1 MSFEALQAK
10 VARAEDAL
18 EARERQVAADLR
30 VFGGCWHSIW
40 SPPRV
45 VGAGLAAGFLA
56 GFARPGRAVAGMEP
70 ARWLQLAGSVAG
82 LAGTIQAAFAA
93 REAKDAAEQAGDV
106 AAVASGATAVPA
118 GGASTATGG
127 AAVAPVV
134 AAGAARSPAGP
145 APAATNAPPSERRYV
160 ADPAWETP
168 PAPAEAATEVSERR

>member
-18 EARERQVAADLR
+18 EARERQVAADFR
-30 VFGGCWHSIW
+30 VFGGCWHAIW

-45 VGAGLAAGFLA
+45 IGAGLAAGFLA
-56 GFARPGRAVAGMEP
+56 GFAQPGRAVAGMEP

-106 AAVASGATAVPA
+106 AAVAGGGAAATAVA
-118 GGASTATGG
+118 
-127 AAVAPVV
+127 AAVPAAAVPV
-134 AAGAARSPAGP
+134 GAVP
-145 APAATNAPPSERRYV
+145 APAGAGPSERRYV
-160 ADPAWETP
+160 ADPSWDSP
-168 PAPAEAATEVSERR
+168 PVPAEAATEVSEPR

>member
-18 EARERQVAADLR
+18 EARERQVAADFR

-45 VGAGLAAGFLA
+45 IGAGLAAGFLA
-56 GFARPGRAVAGMEP
+56 GFARPGRSVAGMEP
-70 ARWLQLAGSVAG
+70 AKWLQLAGSIAG

-106 AAVASGATAVPA
+106 AAVASGSAAATPA
-118 GGASTATGG
+118 PTVTAANPAAAPARPAPTAT
-127 AAVAPVV
+127 
-134 AAGAARSPAGP
+134 S
-145 APAATNAPPSERRYV
+145 APPTERRYV
-160 ADPAWETP
+160 ADPSWDSP
-168 PAPAEAATEVSERR
+168 PVPAEAATEVSEPR

>member
-18 EARERQVAADLR
+18 EARERQVAADFR
-30 VFGGCWHSIW
+30 VFGGCWRAVW

-45 VGAGLAAGFLA
+45 IGAGLAAGFLA
-56 GFARPGRAVAGMEP
+56 GLAQPGRAVAGMEP

-106 AAVASGATAVPA
+106 AAVAGVGAAGTAAPAGATAA
-118 GGASTATGG
+118 
-127 AAVAPVV
+127 
-134 AAGAARSPAGP
+134 PAGP
-145 APAATNAPPSERRYV
+145 APAPAGERPSERRYV
-160 ADPAWETP
+160 ADPGWDSP
-168 PAPAEAATEVSERR
+168 PVPAEAATEVSEPR